1 MEREILLNGWDKTMA
16 EIRNFFAERQAG
28 EKIYLEGSF
37 MLSFN
42 DISNE
47 IHISAPNLT
56 VDASRAVFYVNQ
68 NFKPGKSCAIIH
80 IDSGASNFCLTGLK
94 LNYRYCS
101 LPCRELVSAVI
112 TQAENTL
119 IEKTEL
125 NMSAQERISLAGI
138 LNSAGAQAQTHGLTV
153 RDCRIN
159 LSCLSDN
166 AALSGFVCG
175 IINRGGKGM
184 SCKDNYIFA
193 QNKGNGEG
201 HFAIGIYNSG
211 SEALLDNNNI
221 KANGSH
227 NLGFELE
234 QCRACGA
241 MDAGSGS
248 VWSYN
253 NIVGEWGGECSAF
266 ICEGENIRITGNKLL
281 GTHTIKGR
289 TVKIKGNGCTLDH
302 NIITTT
308 SRNPRLIEVTGAD
321 AVIASN
327 MLDAVLGQ
335 WWDYFSACGIYFDKA
350 ANGRAE
356 NNHIMILKNCGIFLN
371 NCEAVLKN
379 NTIMPNNAFAD
390 YLPTADNSSARMLDI
405 LDERRIRSITAEQQ
419 PKMPENAW

>member
-1 MEREILLNGWDKTMA
+1 MEHEIWLNGWDKTMA
-16 EIRNFFAERQAG
+16 EIKNFFAERRAG
-28 EKIYLEGSF
+28 EKIYLEGAF

-42 DISNE
+42 DISDE

-56 VDASRAVFYVNQ
+56 VDASRAVFNVNQ
-68 NFKPGKSCAIIH
+68 NFKPGRSCSVIH
-80 IDSGASNFCLTGLK
+80 IDSSASDFRLTGLK
-94 LNYRYCS
+94 INYLYCS
-101 LPCRELVSAVI
+101 HPGSGLISAI
-112 TQAENTL
+112 TTQAKDTL
-119 IEKTEL
+119 IEKTQL

-138 LNSAGAQAQTHGLTV
+138 LCADGSQTQTCGPTV
-153 RDCRIN
+153 LDCRIN

-166 AALSGFVCG
+166 NAFSGFVCG

-184 SCKDNYIFA
+184 ICEDNYIFA
-193 QNKGNGEG
+193 QNKGNGEQ
-201 HFAIGIYNSG
+201 HFAVGIYNGG
-211 SEALLDNNNI
+211 SEALVDNNNI
-221 KANGSH
+221 KANGYH

-234 QCRACGA
+234 QCHACGA
-241 MDAGSGS
+241 IDEGRGS
-248 VWSYN
+248 VWSFN
-253 NIVGEWGGECSAF
+253 NIVGEWGGECNSF

-321 AVIASN
+321 SVIASN

-335 WWDYFSACGIYFDKA
+335 WWEYFSACGIYFDKA
-350 ANGRAE
+350 ANGRITD
-356 NNHIMILKNCGIFLN
+356 NCIMILKNCGIFLN
-371 NCEAVLKN
+371 KCGAVLKN

-390 YLPTADNSSARMLDI
+390 YLQTADDSCARMLDI
-405 LDERRIRSITAEQQ
+405 LDERHIRSITAEQQ